1 VHRALDYHQRM
12 TRARPSFPHRVLA
25 DPTFSAATARRAFRH
40 LNIPFAVIVS
50 LVSRKYE
57 VSLASRTQLAAY
69 LFYYLRH
76 SKYSL
81 KAGAAYTGLRFL
93 GYLLA

>member
-1 VHRALDYHQRM
+1 M
-12 TRARPSFPHRVLA
+12 TRARTPLSNAVFA
-25 DPTFSAATARRAFRH
+25 DPTFSAAAARRAFRQ
-40 LNIPFAVIVS
+40 LNILFVVIVS

-57 VSLASRTQLAAY
+57 SALASRTQLAAY

-81 KAGAAYTGLRFL
+81 KAGAPTPAFAIF